1 MTLIS
6 STGAALT
13 AAAVPVGAALWA
25 WAPQHADIPDPGPS
39 ASPEQVVQVYLEA
52 VSARDFET
60 ANALVLGQQLQYGR
74 LDPAPR
80 YADVRVE
87 GATTGE
93 RISGFADTS
102 QVTATFRQ
110 DDADPLTRREYTL
123 VRSQDGQAWR
133 IVDQTAG

>member
-13 AAAVPVGAALWA
+13 AAAVTVGAALWA
-25 WAPQHADIPDPGPS
+25 WAPQRADIPDPGPS

-52 VSARDFET
+52 VSARDFQT
-60 ANALVLGQQLQYGR
+60 ANTLVLGQQLRYGR
-74 LDPAPR
+74 LARAPR
-80 YADVRVE
+80 YVDLRVE
-87 GATTGE
+87 GATAGE
-93 RISGFADTS
+93 RLSRYAETS
-102 QVTATFRQ
+102 QVTATYRQ
-110 DDADPLTRREYTL
+110 DDAGPLTRREYTL